1 MVQCLLELQPFVDV
15 FFQQPANEVLSLFA
29 HSLPYDVVHVVDAVH
44 CVRNDVLAVLAV
56 ER

>member
-29 HSLPYDVVHVVDAVH
+29 HSLPHDVVHVVDAVH